1 MNSMKI
7 SLVLA
12 MSLLIAG
19 SCADIND
26 IPAALRISGQVV
38 PDDSCVVKTSGGAQ
52 QEFKSRGTLDLAVG
66 STYMGYL
73 MVENAFPQF
82 ESITGAQPEQGLVD
96 PSTIYVEYLD
106 ITLRMNEGLLAA
118 SADFVAKYAELF
130 GVAPTLPLAYKV
142 PGATSIPATSGGAVL
157 APLIPNN
164 IGLLFR
170 ELGPIQDGD
179 SVEVVIDVKVV
190 GRRQDGLN
198 VQSGVFSFPLTFCN
212 RCLVQDRFEV
222 GVALDPF
229 AEENKLTDQDI
240 GVFCEP
246 GQDEHVTNAI
256 CGVLY
261 PKQVPGFCP
270 VDRCLGLAGSS
281 LSCTEDPQVFEVPQ

>member
-1 MNSMKI
+1 M
-7 SLVLA
+7 
-12 MSLLIAG
+12 
-19 SCADIND
+19 
-26 IPAALRISGQVV
+26 
-38 PDDSCVVKTSGGAQ
+38 
-52 QEFKSRGTLDLAVG
+52 
-66 STYMGYL
+66 
-73 MVENAFPQF
+73 
-82 ESITGAQPEQGLVD
+82 VD

-270 VDRCLGLAGSS
+270 VDRCLGLADSS

>member
-1 MNSMKI
+1 MNNVKTC
-7 SLVLA
+7 LVLA
-12 MSLLIAG
+12 LSLLIAG

-26 IPAALRISGQVV
+26 IPAALRIAGQVV

-66 STYMGYL
+66 TTYMGYL

-96 PSTIYVEYLD
+96 PSTIYIEYID
-106 ITLRMNEGLLAA
+106 VTVRMNEGILAA
-118 SADFVAKYAELF
+118 SAEFLTKYGELF
-130 GVAPTLPLAYKV
+130 GVGLALPLAYKV

-157 APLIPNN
+157 APLIPHN

-170 ELGPIQDGD
+170 ELSQIQDGD
-179 SVEVVIDVKVV
+179 SVEVVLDIKVV
-190 GRRQDGLN
+190 GKRQDGLN
-198 VQSGVFSFPLTFCN
+198 VQSGVFSFPVTFCN

-229 AEENKLTDQDI
+229 AEENKLTEQDI
-240 GVFCEP
+240 GTFCEP

-256 CGVLY
+256 L
-261 PKQVPGFCP
+261 
-270 VDRCLGLAGSS
+270 S
-281 LSCTEDPQVFEVPQ
+281 LIHI

>member
-1 MNSMKI
+1 MNSLKI
-7 SLVLA
+7 SVVLA

-26 IPAALRISGQVV
+26 IPAALRIAGQVV

-52 QEFKSRGTLDLAVG
+52 QEFKSRGELDLAVG

-82 ESITGAQPEQGLVD
+82 ASLTGAQPEQGLVD
-96 PSTIYVEYLD
+96 PSTIHVDYLD
-106 ITLRMNEGLLAA
+106 ITLRMNEALLVG
-118 SADFVAKYAELF
+118 SAGFVTKYGELF
-130 GVAPTLPLAYKV
+130 GIAPVLPLAYKV
-142 PGATSIPATSGGAVL
+142 PGVTSIPATTGGAVL
-157 APLIPNN
+157 APLIPHN

-170 ELGPIQDGD
+170 ELSQIQDGD
-179 SVEVVIDVKVV
+179 SIEVVLDVKVV
-190 GRRQDGLN
+190 GHRQDGLN
-198 VQSGVFSFPLTFCN
+198 VQSGVFSFPITFCN
-212 RCLVQDRFEV
+212 RCLVQDRFDV

-229 AEENKLTDQDI
+229 GAENNLTDQDI

-246 GQDEHVTNAI
+246 GQDAFVTNAI

-261 PKQVPGFCP
+261 PKQIPGFCP
-270 VDRCLGLAGSS
+270 VDRCLGLAGAT
-281 LSCTEDPQVFEVPQ
+281 LSCAEDPQVFEVPQ

>member
-1 MNSMKI
+1 MNYIKI
-7 SLVLA
+7 SLALA
-12 MSLLIAG
+12 LGALVAG
-19 SCADIND
+19 SCADVND

-96 PSTIYVEYLD
+96 PSTIYTNHLD
-106 ITLRMNEGLLAA
+106 ITIRMNEGLLAA
-118 SADFVAKYAELF
+118 SAEFVTKYGELF
-130 GVAPTLPLAYKV
+130 GVAPTLPLAYQV

-170 ELGPIQDGD
+170 ELSQVQDGD
-179 SVEVVIDVKVV
+179 SIEVILEIKVV
-190 GRRQDGLN
+190 GQRQDGLK
-198 VQSGVFSFPLTFCN
+198 VQSGVFSFPITLCN
-212 RCLVQDRFEV
+212 RCLVQDRYEV

-229 AEENKLTDQDI
+229 AEENKLTEQDI
-240 GVFCEP
+240 GTFCEP
-246 GQDEHVTNAI
+246 GQDDHVTNAI
-256 CGVLY
+256 CGVLF
-261 PKQVPGFCP
+261 PNQVPGFCP
-270 VDRCLGLAGSS
+270 VDRCLGLAGAT
-281 LSCTEDPQVFEVPQ
+281 LPCTEDPQVFEVP